1 MTAAEEHNRH
11 PVTAMLYSSSYQGL
25 ADGDGHAGWLVSAS
39 NRLLNLW
46 ECNAGGGVAGEPSLQ
61 VGWKTCS
68 STGFTVLAARCVL
81 FSGRIAGQE
90 KARSDDWC

>member
-1 MTAAEEHNRH
+1 MHIPMEAVLSTLTFFPFQASPWKRCWVTAAEEHNRH

-25 ADGDGHAGWLVSAS
+25 AGGDGHAGWLVSAS

-61 VGWKTCS
+61 VS
-68 STGFTVLAARCVL
+68 VL
-81 FSGRIAGQE
+81 SG
-90 KARSDDWC
+90 